1 MTRPLLLAPVL
12 TAALAL
18 PLGGCGDAAPTTTV
32 ASAGVDTPATCPPAG
47 SEGTAVIDWVDF
59 VRVHGRMYSRVGE
72 TPGSTV
78 DAADVAAVDSHVRCR
93 IADVVG
99 DPGYR
104 ARDGDASFLP
114 AGTELHRFGSADPRL
129 RLTADVEGVWLVYE
143 VSEVEGART
152 GADLLDLGAGV
163 TSIDLLDGETG
174 TTVLATVDDPAELR
188 RVADA
193 VLAAPVQASPSDD
206 LDAPEFLAFHLTD
219 GTSVRR
225 PWFRAAG
232 VLGRQV
238 QAPPELVAAF
248 PSR

>member
-1 MTRPLLLAPVL
+1 MTRPLLLAPL
-12 TAALAL
+12 LAAALAL

-32 ASAGVDTPATCPPAG
+32 VSAGVDAPAPCPPAD

-59 VRVHGRMYSRVGE
+59 VRVHGRVYSRAVA

-78 DAADVAAVDSHVRCR
+78 DAADVAAVDSHVVCR

-129 RLTADVEGVWLVYE
+129 RLTANVDGEWLVYE
-143 VSEVEGART
+143 VSEVDGARS

-163 TSIDLLDGETG
+163 ASIDLLD
-174 TTVLATVDDPAELR
+174 
-188 RVADA
+188 
-193 VLAAPVQASPSDD
+193 
-206 LDAPEFLAFHLTD
+206 
-219 GTSVRR
+219 
-225 PWFRAAG
+225 
-232 VLGRQV
+232 
-238 QAPPELVAAF
+238 
-248 PSR
+248 